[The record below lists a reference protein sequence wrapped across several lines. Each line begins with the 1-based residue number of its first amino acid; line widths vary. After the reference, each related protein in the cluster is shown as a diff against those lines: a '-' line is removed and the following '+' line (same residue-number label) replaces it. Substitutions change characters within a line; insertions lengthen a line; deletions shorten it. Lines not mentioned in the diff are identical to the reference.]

1 MSTYIIY
8 IIQPLFLLLL
18 APLFIGILNKTKAC
32 FRGYTGA
39 SIFQLY
45 YDLSKLIK
53 KGEVISA
60 SSSFVTKIGPLL
72 TLVAAVSCAF
82 VIPVFYTSRESIF
95 GNIFV
100 IFFTLGIIK
109 FVTSLIGLDSASTFG
124 GMGSSREL
132 FISMLVEP
140 IMFVVVTFLFI
151 ETKSFNIFTIA
162 STNSTQLSFGP
173 GHVLAALAFF
183 ILVLA
188 ENARMPL
195 DNPETHLELTMVHEA
210 MILDLSGKRLAFVEL
225 ASAIKLV
232 LFLTILINGFLPYG
246 IAMEFNLLTIA
257 LALAL
262 YIVKIMILLF
272 AIALLE
278 TTMAKFRLFKVP
290 ELLTFAFSIGIVSII
305 INHYM

>member
-1 MSTYIIY
+1 
-8 IIQPLFLLLL
+8 
-18 APLFIGILNKTKAC
+18 
-32 FRGYTGA
+32 
-39 SIFQLY
+39 
-45 YDLSKLIK
+45 
-53 KGEVISA
+53 
-60 SSSFVTKIGPLL
+60 
-72 TLVAAVSCAF
+72 
-82 VIPVFYTSRESIF
+82 
-95 GNIFV
+95 
-100 IFFTLGIIK
+100 
-109 FVTSLIGLDSASTFG
+109 
-124 GMGSSREL
+124 
-132 FISMLVEP
+132 MLVEP